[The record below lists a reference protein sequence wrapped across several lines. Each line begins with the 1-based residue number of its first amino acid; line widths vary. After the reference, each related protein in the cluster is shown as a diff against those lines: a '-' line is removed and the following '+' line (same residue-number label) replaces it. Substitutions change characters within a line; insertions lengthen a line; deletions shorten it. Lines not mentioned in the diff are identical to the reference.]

1 MIMITKKNQFS
12 GASFDYTNENNC
24 VASGEFRY
32 EGDKLVSVNINGQI
46 TKEETTRSFWANMDS
61 AGNVN
66 ISGVPA
72 DMIADVAVCVAD
84 IITEIKNSNGK

>member
-12 GASFDYTNENNC
+12 GASFDYANGKDTC
-24 VASGEFRY
+24 TATGEYRY
-32 EGDKLVSVNINGQI
+32 EGEKLSSVNINGQYI
-46 TKEETTRSFWANMDS
+46 KDGASHNFWANCDA

-72 DMIADVAVCVAD
+72 TVIAEVAAEVAT
-84 IITEIKNSNGK
+84 IISEINAE